1 MSIKME
7 DDYILDDDDYEET
20 IERYVDYA
28 DGEYWY

>member
-1 MSIKME
+1 ME

-20 IERYVDYA
+20 IEGYVDYA